1 MLAAYLSRLNVRGLA
16 EWVLLLDE
24 DASEGGGDANKKEI
38 VDANNLDNGC
48 WVAVAQ

>member
-1 MLAAYLSRLNVRGLA
+1 MLAAYLYRLNVRGAA
-16 EWVLLLDE
+16 EWVLLHDE